1 MRTNYP
7 YYNKQATVYY
17 IFQIPKPRWK
27 SLSVIGVVAHINTST
42 TWTATRST
50 SVERSLS
57 SNVHTV
63 RIEPSR
69 RAASS
74 PTFTKSTVHH
84 CINKENILDFKYI
97 NIVLFFIY
105 YSAKQY
111 YHRVKQPTISKYSHL
126 FNTICIYF
134 SWVFL
139 GFKLLIVYL

>member
-1 MRTNYP
+1 MSNYP

-27 SLSVIGVVAHINTST
+27 SSSVIGVVAHINTST

-50 SVERSLS
+50 SAERSLS

-84 CINKENILDFKYI
+84 CINKENISNFKYI

-105 YSAKQY
+105 YSAK
-111 YHRVKQPTISKYSHL
+111 RFIIESSNQPYR
-126 FNTICIYF
+126 NTAIYLTQF
-134 SWVFL
+134 VFFL
-139 GFKLLIVYL
+139 MGFPWFQIIKV